1 MGIEKKKY
9 KLPVGYSLFQST
21 LKSNEYLNNPIKF
34 ISKSMVA
41 FSGTYSAVLGNKKLI
56 LTQNP
61 EFINYILKENNRNYE
76 KSEFVT
82 KRAAKFF
89 GNGLLFSNGDYW
101 LKQRRLIQPAFHRE
115 KLKGLNNLMI
125 KSIDDYLLELP
136 VGKNIDI
143 YPLTHQLTFNIIIQS
158 LFDIKLSSQIME
170 EIHQIFTELQD
181 FLIKDLNQPF
191 RQFFYPMTGT
201 ERAKLKKAKRLRE
214 IFLEIVSK
222 RKESNKQYDDLLDM
236 LLNSK
241 YEDTGEAMSNEQI
254 VDEVLII
261 IFAGHETTANTLSW
275 LLYLLSTNKE
285 ATQKLTDSFHDST
298 VHECLNNEYLKA
310 TINEAMRLYPAVW
323 MTERV
328 AVEDDTFEDYSFP
341 KNTIIIPF
349 FFGLHRD
356 KNIWNEELNFVP
368 ERFIMN
374 NKVAKSK
381 NYFPFGAGPRMCIG
395 NNFAIAEMSFFI
407 FSFLRKFKIEATEQ
421 IPEMKPLITL
431 RPDNVILNIKRNN
444 YVKSTML

>member
-9 KLPVGYSLFQST
+9 KLPVGYSLFQT
-21 LKSNEYLNNPIKF
+21 MLKTNEFLNNPIKF

-214 IFLEIVSK
+214 IFLEIILK

-236 LLNSK
+236 FLNSK
-241 YEDTGEAMSNEQI
+241 YEDTGESMSNEQI
-254 VDEVLII
+254 VDELLIL

-285 ATQKLTDSFHDST
+285 TTQKLTDSFHGST
-298 VHECLNNEYLKA
+298 IHECLNNEYLKA
-310 TINEAMRLYPAVW
+310 TINEAMRLYPAAW

-328 AVEDDTFEDYSFP
+328 AIEDDKFGSYSFP

-356 KNIWNEELNFVP
+356 KNLWNEELNFVP
-368 ERFIMN
+368 ERFIIN
-374 NKVAKSK
+374 NKVAKLK

-407 FSFLRKFKIEATEQ
+407 FSFLKKFQIQATGQ

-431 RPDNVILNIKRNN
+431 RPDKVILNIKRNN
-444 YVKSTML
+444 NL